1 MRITSVSAGMIAIGV
16 VVAGIAVPD
25 MPGAGGGTAAAQSG
39 GYYTP
44 PATYERDVARDRRA
58 AGAPTRLEVTPRRP
72 LVRVCEDWLD
82 VENRPSGTVIVPK
95 MRCRWAY
102 R

>member
-1 MRITSVSAGMIAIGV
+1 MRGISVSAGVIAIGV
-16 VVAGIAVPD
+16 VAIGVSVPGLL
-25 MPGAGGGTAAAQSG
+25 GAGDGTAAAQSG

-44 PATYERDVARDRRA
+44 PATYEREAARARRA

-82 VENRPSGTVIVPK
+82 IENRPSGTVIVPK

>member
-1 MRITSVSAGMIAIGV
+1 MRGISVSAGVIAIGV
-16 VVAGIAVPD
+16 VAIGVSVPGLLGD
-25 MPGAGGGTAAAQSG
+25 GTAAAQSG

-44 PATYERDVARDRRA
+44 PATYEREAARARRA

-82 VENRPSGTVIVPK
+82 IENRPSGTVIVPK